1 MDNNS
6 HPYSFRQSEHLKL
19 RKAIAAVFM
28 QNNVLRSGPIKLIYA
43 IEPAEVFDYQVAF
56 VAPKKVHHLA
66 VDRNRY
72 KRLMREA
79 FRLNKQ
85 ILTADERNLPARRKI
100 LPDGPPQHFWAGH
113 PEKHTA
119 GYRPLP
125 RSEKPAETPPEKV

>member
-85 ILTADERNLPARRKI
+85 ILTVDADNKPAKITFLLVAQNSRPMQFSDVEADIRR
-100 LPDGPPQHFWAGH
+100 LLAS
-113 PEKHTA
+113 
-119 GYRPLP
+119 L
-125 RSEKPAETPPEKV
+125 SEKVTKTGANL

>member
-1 MDNNS
+1 MENNS

-85 ILTADERNLPARRKI
+85 ILTADADNKPAK
-100 LPDGPPQHFWAGH
+100 LTFLLVAQNS
-113 PEKHTA
+113 
-119 GYRPLP
+119 RPMQFSDVEADIGRLLASL
-125 RSEKPAETPPEKV
+125 SEKVTKTGANL

>member
-1 MDNNS
+1 MDNSS
-6 HPYSFRQSEHLKL
+6 HPYSYRRSEHLKH
-19 RKAIAAVFM
+19 RKAIASVFM

-43 IEPAEVFDYQVAF
+43 VEPAEVFDYQVAF

-85 ILTADERNLPARRKI
+85 ILTEKPDNKPAKLSFLFVAQNAKPMALTDVEANIKR
-100 LPDGPPQHFWAGH
+100 LLSA
-113 PEKHTA
+113 
-119 GYRPLP
+119 L
-125 RSEKPAETPPEKV
+125 SEKVSKTDINL

>member
-1 MDNNS
+1 MDNIS

-85 ILTADERNLPARRKI
+85 ILTADADNKPAKITFLLVAQNSRPMQFSDVEADIRR
-100 LPDGPPQHFWAGH
+100 LLAS
-113 PEKHTA
+113 
-119 GYRPLP
+119 L
-125 RSEKPAETPPEKV
+125 SEKVTKTGANL

>member
-43 IEPAEVFDYQVAF
+43 IEPAEAFDYQVAF

-85 ILTADERNLPARRKI
+85 ILTADADNKPAKITFLLVAQNSRPMQFSDVEADIRR
-100 LPDGPPQHFWAGH
+100 LLAS
-113 PEKHTA
+113 
-119 GYRPLP
+119 L
-125 RSEKPAETPPEKV
+125 SEKVTKTGANL